1 MKRKSRM
8 QSLVRRAVLAAA
20 LSMSFSAPAF
30 PADPA
35 APQIPA
41 FSSMKPGGT
50 MPGWEVLKSPRRVPE
65 TRYSLVEDAGVV
77 VVKAESEQSMSALVH
92 KVRVDVRRF
101 PLLRWRWKIAA
112 PVKSAD
118 MTSWDGDDYAARLYV
133 MFDYPVEKLSFGM
146 RMKLKLAEA
155 MYGPGIPT
163 AALNYIW
170 DNRNPVGTIQANTH
184 SDRSRMIVLR
194 SGATQAGQ
202 WVTETRD
209 LAADF
214 RAAFGEEA
222 PEVVAVVIATDTD
235 NTGESATA
243 WYGDI
248 RFLPAEKAESR

>member
-1 MKRKSRM
+1 
-8 QSLVRRAVLAAA
+8 
-20 LSMSFSAPAF
+20 
-30 PADPA
+30 
-35 APQIPA
+35 
-41 FSSMKPGGT
+41 
-50 MPGWEVLKSPRRVPE
+50 VPE

-77 VVKAESEQSMSALVH
+77 VVKAEAEQSMSALVH

-101 PLLRWRWKIAA
+101 PLLRWQWKIAS

-133 MFDYPVEKLSFGM
+133 MFNYPVEKLSFGM
-146 RMKLKLAEA
+146 RMKLQLAEA
-155 MYGPGIPT
+155 MVGTSIPT

-170 DNRNPVGTIQANTH
+170 DNRNPVGTLQANTH

-194 SGATQAGQ
+194 SGAAQAGQ

-235 NTGESATA
+235 NTGETAKA

-248 RFLPAEKAESR
+248 RFLPAEKGDVR